1 MGDEEQRAGVGHQR
15 LGQIFAG
22 VDVQVVGRLV
32 EEKQIRPFQHD
43 LREAQTGQLA
53 AGQGFAGLED
63 RLPPEAQLRQMAADF
78 QFGHSGV
85 FVPDDV
91 DDAACADA
99 VLLLGKD
106 AGPCARPQTH
116 HTAGGTALAVQHLH
130 QGGLARAIGSGDDE
144 PLAAADRIGKG
155 LQQSPVADLDGQVL
169 EQHQLIPRFYVVFEA
184 EFELIRLVL
193 RSLCD
198 LQLLQLFAA
207 ALGHLGGGG
216 ADEVAV
222 DVVLQLF
229 SQRHIGVVLLLAQG
243 VSGFFL
249 GQVGRK
255 VALIG
260 GHGLEGDLPDLGT
273 DIVEEIA
280 VVADHKDR
288 TGVALEVAFQPF
300 HRGKIQV
307 VGRLVQNK
315 DIRLFQQELC
325 QTQTGQLTA
334 GQNAHILAPCILRKA
349 HAGQHLF
356 DVDVHVVAVGRVDDV
371 LQRIVLFQ
379 QRRVI
384 WSGRHLLF
392 QNLHL
397 GHRVQH
403 RGKGRAHLPVNI
415 KCRVKLCVLFQIAQR
430 HAVGH
435 TEFPVIVG
443 VNAGQD
449 LEERRLARAVLTHDA
464 DAVFLFYTGAHVVQD
479 DLFAKALSEFFQ
491 MNQHNN
497 LPCSFPVGGGYGRP
511 AAVTADGGGA

>member
-1 MGDEEQRAGVGHQR
+1 MRFCCWAKMLGRAPV
-15 LGQIFAG
+15 A
-22 VDVQVVGRLV
+22 
-32 EEKQIRPFQHD
+32 
-43 LREAQTGQLA
+43 
-53 AGQGFAGLED
+53 
-63 RLPPEAQLRQMAADF
+63 
-78 QFGHSGV
+78 
-85 FVPDDV
+85 
-91 DDAACADA
+91 
-99 VLLLGKD
+99 
-106 AGPCARPQTH
+106 QTH

-155 LQQSPVADLDGQVL
+155 FQQSPVADPDGQVL

-222 DVVLQLF
+222 DVVLQFF

-243 VSGFFL
+243 VSGFLL

-280 VVADHKDR
+280 VVADHKNR

-334 GQNAHILAPCILRKA
+334 GKHGNVLFPGILRKA
-349 HAGQHLF
+349 HARQHLF
-356 DVDVHVVAVGRVDDV
+356 DVDIHVVAVGGIHDV
-371 LQRIVLFQ
+371 LQCVVLSQ
-379 QRRVI
+379 QRRCCRAGLPSCCSKTCI
-384 WSGRHLLF
+384 WAMASS
-392 QNLHL
+392 
-397 GHRVQH
+397 
-403 RGKGRAHLPVNI
+403 
-415 KCRVKLCVLFQIAQR
+415 
-430 HAVGH
+430 
-435 TEFPVIVG
+435 
-443 VNAGQD
+443 
-449 LEERRLARAVLTHDA
+449 
-464 DAVFLFYTGAHVVQD
+464 TGAKV
-479 DLFAKALSEFFQ
+479 ARIS
-491 MNQHNN
+491 
-497 LPCSFPVGGGYGRP
+497 P
-511 AAVTADGGGA
+511 